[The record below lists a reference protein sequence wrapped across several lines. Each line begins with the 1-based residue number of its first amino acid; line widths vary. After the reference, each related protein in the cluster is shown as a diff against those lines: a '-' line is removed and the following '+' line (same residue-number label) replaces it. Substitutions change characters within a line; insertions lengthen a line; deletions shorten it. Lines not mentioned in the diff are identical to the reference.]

1 MAEDSH
7 DGAIVP
13 GGIDFDAVYQ
23 EGSLLPDS
31 ELAMVPWDIGAPQ
44 PFLVALADSGQL
56 SGDILDAG
64 CGLGE
69 NALFLAER
77 GYRVT
82 GFDAAASALE
92 QAGARAAAR
101 GLDVAFV
108 PADATTLAGLD
119 QEFDT
124 VLDSAL
130 YHCLD
135 ESGRGEYAAA
145 LHRVT
150 RPGAQLH
157 LVCFAA
163 VKEPGLDI
171 PSLAVTQDNLRT
183 HLGEYWDIRGI
194 EPTHYVTALTRE
206 DLQRHRTVLEAA
218 GITVDSEKL
227 RTDDTGRA
235 LGPSWHL
242 HAMRR

>member
-1 MAEDSH
+1 MAEESH
-7 DGAIVP
+7 DGARTP
-13 GGIDFDAVYQ
+13 GGVDFDALYRG
-23 EGSLLPDS
+23 EPLLPDS
-31 ELAMVPWDIGAPQ
+31 GLTLVPWDIGEPQ

-69 NALFLAER
+69 NSLFLAAR

-82 GFDAAASALE
+82 GFDGAASALE
-92 QAGARAAAR
+92 QAAARATAR
-101 GLDVAFV
+101 GLDVSFV
-108 PADATTLAGLD
+108 RADATTLDGLA
-119 QEFDT
+119 QGFDT

-135 ESGRGEYAAA
+135 ESGRSAYAAA

-157 LVCFAA
+157 LVCFAD
-163 VKEPGLDI
+163 VKEPGLNL
-171 PSLAVTQDNLRT
+171 PLLAVTQENLRT
-183 HLGEYWDIRGI
+183 HLSEHWDITRI
-194 EPTHYVTALTRE
+194 EPTHYVTAFNRE
-206 DLQRHRTVLEAA
+206 DLQRHRTDLEAA
-218 GITVDSEKL
+218 GVTIDLDGV

-235 LGPSWHL
+235 VGPAWHL
-242 HAMRR
+242 HAVRR